1 MAYARPM
8 TSPVGTSRPLQV
20 AVRPRI
26 AHVAWVALFVVG
38 VLLLWWYTTHPAE
51 LETSDDPVSAS
62 TPAGGPVYIGVVVP
76 AADFGRTL
84 HLAGVKVSTVS
95 DTPVTVTPLLCRG
108 GTVKVTTTP
117 EPFCTEL
124 VDPQGEPLSAG
135 SAIVLRLEAE
145 EPGTARVDR
154 VRLAYRDGLQW
165 ATQEAGSPATV
176 EFLSR

>member
-8 TSPVGTSRPLQV
+8 TSPVTTSRPLQV

-26 AHVAWVALFVVG
+26 AHGAWAALFVIG
-38 VLLLWWYTTHPAE
+38 VLLLWWYVTNPAE
-51 LETSDDPVSAS
+51 LETDDDPVAAS
-62 TPAGGPVYIGVVVP
+62 TPTGVPVYVGVVATP
-76 AADFGRTL
+76 ADFGRTL

-124 VDPQGEPLSAG
+124 VNPEGQPLAAG

-145 EPGTARVDR
+145 GPGTARVDR